1 MRETKKHMD
10 AFEEYVRLGD
20 ERSHAKLAKI
30 VNASKSSVG
39 KWAASFN
46 WIERVKLRDIANAKQ
61 IAKIT
66 DRSIVATKANYRK
79 DIEDTMKIVKATILS
94 AVNMTTKKLNV
105 STKTPSDIN
114 QLTSAYEKL
123 AKLDLLLIGE
133 DTEKGTV
140 VIQVDVE

>member
-10 AFEEYVRLGD
+10 AFEEYVLLGD
-20 ERSHAKLAKI
+20 TRSHANLAKK
-30 VNASKSSVG
+30 VNVSKASVG
-39 KWAASFN
+39 KWAKAFN
-46 WIERVKLRDIANAKQ
+46 WPERVKLRDIANAKQ
-61 IAKIT
+61 IAKVT

-79 DIEDTMKIVKATILS
+79 DIEDTMKIIRATIES
-94 AVNMTTKKLNV
+94 AVNTTTKKLKV

-133 DTEKGTV
+133 DTEKGTTT
-140 VIQVDVE
+140 IIVDVE

>member
-10 AFEEYVRLGD
+10 AFEEYVLLGD
-20 ERSHAKLAKI
+20 TRSHANLARI
-30 VNASKSSVG
+30 VNVSKASIG
-39 KWAASFN
+39 KWASAFN
-46 WIERVKLRDIANAKQ
+46 WPERAKLRDIANAKQ

-140 VIQVDVE
+140 TIQVDVE